1 MQHTHRAECECAL
14 CLHVRAYRHR
24 RRRTRR
30 IRGRTLLN
38 SCSSGLRLMF
48 GKTHT
53 TKLAYSG
60 LNSLATCQS
69 ELERSGGHNTLT
81 HIATAA
87 WEYCCGAHTTLYVT
101 LSSWVCSRGLAPNLA
116 ACLDR
121 YSSTMESSQIVC
133 SRRRTY
139 RRSSTGLWRR
149 SGAASAPVRRV
160 SASRTVR
167 QRCAFSCKR
176 PSLFSAESS
185 AAPGP

>member
-116 ACLDR
+116 ASWTDIHLR
-121 YSSTMESSQIVC
+121 WNLHRLYVQGE
-133 SRRRTY
+133 
-139 RRSSTGLWRR
+139 GLTEDL
-149 SGAASAPVRRV
+149 RRV
-160 SASRTVR
+160 SGGDEGLRL
-167 QRCAFSCKR
+167 
-176 PSLFSAESS
+176 P
-185 AAPGP
+185 